1 MSGTPFSGLPYSAPP
16 FSAPPYSAPPVS
28 GPPVPPW
35 GMTAPPW
42 SSVAPPQPLAPTVEE
57 PDAPPDPR
65 DGGDRPAEEPDAPYA
80 GWEPEAGPAPAP
92 PPRSPG
98 PEPSVPR
105 LDASAAAPFP
115 VLPSPSTVPPP
126 PSTVPP
132 PPHRD
137 HRSDATE
144 RGPAAP
150 DWVEQ
155 QAAGHRPAE
164 HDRGQGQQQ
173 EGQAWPER
181 DGWRADDGYPSP
193 PDAWQTTY
201 QEERTGRGRTVVL
214 VAVAALVVLAIV
226 VGVAVLVFGRDE
238 AAPPGAVPASASAG
252 PKVSGPPPGDLKLRD
267 DSGTIS
273 LTWTDP
279 SSGAVPFMVAGGR
292 TGQKLGVLATVDPG
306 QTSYT
311 VNGLNSRVD
320 YCFTVL
326 AVYST
331 DAFAT
336 SGQVCT
342 ARGPAPATS

>member
-1 MSGTPFSGLPYSAPP
+1 MSGM
-16 FSAPPYSAPPVS
+16 PYSAPPVS

-42 SSVAPPQPLAPTVEE
+42 SSVAPPQPLALTVEE
-57 PDAPPDPR
+57 PDAAPDPR
-65 DGGDRPAEEPDAPYA
+65 DGVDRPAEKPDAPYA
-80 GWEPEAGPAPAP
+80 GWEPETGPAPAP

-115 VLPSPSTVPPP
+115 VLPP

-132 PPHRD
+132 SPHRD

-144 RGPAAP
+144 QGPAERGPGAV
-150 DWVEQ
+150 DWAEQ
-155 QAAGHRPAE
+155 QPAEHRPAE
-164 HDRGQGQQQ
+164 HGQGQGQQ
-173 EGQAWPER
+173 EGQAWHER

-201 QEERTGRGRTVVL
+201 QEKERAGRGRTVVL
-214 VAVAALVVLAIV
+214 VAVVALVALAIV

-238 AAPPGAVPASASAG
+238 APPPGATPASASAA
-252 PKVSGPPPGDLKLRD
+252 PKVSGPPPGGLKLRD
-267 DSGTIS
+267 DSSTIS

-342 ARGPAPATS
+342 ARGPAPTPS